1 MNLFSRFFRYG
12 TFLLAVTGMVSMTLV
27 LRDLK
32 AQEKS
37 IPPPPVTPPQ
47 KPYAN
52 TVAGTGILEALKEN
66 VAIGVPQAG
75 LVLEVNVKVN
85 DPVKKGDPLF
95 KMDDRELQAQLV
107 KLNAMVELDKAKI
120 TVQMAQNKKFSDM
133 LDRAK
138 AVGSR
143 AISMDEVQ
151 QREND
156 LSVGKAQ
163 LQAAQAELA
172 AAEADV
178 KQAQMLTERLVV
190 RAPRDGNILQ
200 VNIRAGEYAATSPK
214 DPAMYLGDLE
224 KLQVRADIDEQN
236 ATRIRPGLKGVA
248 FIKGDTTNPLPLTFV
263 RVEPYVIPKVSLT
276 GASTERVDTRVLQV
290 IYSLD
295 RPKDP
300 PIYVG
305 QQVDVYLD
313 AGAGSDKPG
322 S

>member
-1 MNLFSRFFRYG
+1 MNLFSKLLRYL
-12 TFLLAVTGMVSMTLV
+12 TFAVAAWGIFSMTSV
-27 LRDLK
+27 LRDLH

-37 IPPPPVTPPQ
+37 IPPPPVAPPQ
-47 KPYAN
+47 KPYDN
-52 TVAGTGILEALKEN
+52 TVAGTGILEALMEN

-85 DPVKKGDPLF
+85 DVVKKGDPLF
-95 KMDDRELQAQLV
+95 KMDDRELQAQLI
-107 KLNAMVELDKAKI
+107 KLSAMVELDKAKI
-120 TVQMAQNKKFSDM
+120 AVQEATDKKYSDM

-156 LSVGKAQ
+156 LAVGKAQ
-163 LQAAQAELA
+163 LQASKAELA

-178 KQAQMLTERLVV
+178 KQTQMLVERLVV
-190 RAPRDGNILQ
+190 RAPRDGSILQ

-214 DPAMYLGDLE
+214 DPAMYMGNLE

-248 FIKGDTTNPLPLTFV
+248 FIKGDTKNRLPLTFV

-290 IYSLD
+290 IYSLE

-305 QQVDVYLD
+305 QQVDVYID
-313 AGAGSDKPG
+313 AGPEKHVP
-322 S
+322 